1 MRTMRRAGSCSP
13 VERSVGVGVE
23 SKGGTDTRTENTD
36 APTTSDHSSAP
47 PPDNPGSPGRPSRLE
62 SLARARQGQEQ
73 NGSQQTEAPGS
84 GAQTDTRRDD
94 RPGSPQTDN
103 GTERVAAPGKP
114 ENGQAGPQE
123 KDPRSHDSGSHAV
136 GGRDHVQGKASERET
151 DARPGP
157 TDRPASS
164 AQQYTLP
171 ADNPGAPGQASRL
184 ESLARARQAQEQR
197 AAQQD
202 VSDVNGGQAEGERDK
217 GTGPVQSEGGGQA
230 TESADGV
237 GPTDSGRAAP
247 GTTRTERGAA
257 SSEEAPLSGSG
268 TAADGSSGGER
279 RTPQSP
285 WEHMDG
291 RASEARPPLEQ
302 EARPANTETAAGG
315 GAPEA
320 GRSPDWEHGPL
331 PRQDAT
337 EPADGRTSPGT
348 EQDRKGADEVGGTD
362 EHPPRP
368 ASEIGGPQESGTDTA
383 PGGPVPRRHDAE
395 PAGDVEPGTQVP
407 GGSAYD
413 TRTTW
418 PEAAEAP
425 AEQPADQPQNAP
437 AGEQPAARD
446 QGSEQPLTDGDR
458 PRPERDGKHPGT
470 ETSEP
475 PGTGRDA
482 SAVRSQDETKG
493 QGTETQDVQADS
505 EVPVGEAGDR
515 QTAGS
520 TPAPSQETGEAP
532 GTHEASGETNGDHG
546 RKTENGRAE
555 QSLNETNETNP
566 EARPTPILSDVYTD
580 GQGQVQVEPRYGR
593 QADETNTE
601 LVRNQPE
608 TTEPTE
614 LPDRD
619 DLDPVGAQ
627 SGEARR
633 GELRDP
639 ENDPLDRNP
648 GDPERPSRRKELLK
662 EAMRESEN
670 IVDTA
675 NKAVEGAFKAL
686 DPKPPTGHPY
696 TARDTSAHMDP
707 IQTPVKAGS
716 GSYALLGAAI
726 LVTQAARWSISKIR
740 EIRGRDHAGN

>member
-1 MRTMRRAGSCSP
+1 M
-13 VERSVGVGVE
+13 
-23 SKGGTDTRTENTD
+23 
-36 APTTSDHSSAP
+36 
-47 PPDNPGSPGRPSRLE
+47 
-62 SLARARQGQEQ
+62 
-73 NGSQQTEAPGS
+73 
-84 GAQTDTRRDD
+84 
-94 RPGSPQTDN
+94 
-103 GTERVAAPGKP
+103 
-114 ENGQAGPQE
+114 
-123 KDPRSHDSGSHAV
+123 
-136 GGRDHVQGKASERET
+136 
-151 DARPGP
+151 
-157 TDRPASS
+157 
-164 AQQYTLP
+164 
-171 ADNPGAPGQASRL
+171 
-184 ESLARARQAQEQR
+184 
-197 AAQQD
+197 
-202 VSDVNGGQAEGERDK
+202 
-217 GTGPVQSEGGGQA
+217 
-230 TESADGV
+230 
-237 GPTDSGRAAP
+237 
-247 GTTRTERGAA
+247 
-257 SSEEAPLSGSG
+257 
-268 TAADGSSGGER
+268 
-279 RTPQSP
+279 
-285 WEHMDG
+285 
-291 RASEARPPLEQ
+291 
-302 EARPANTETAAGG
+302 
-315 GAPEA
+315 
-320 GRSPDWEHGPL
+320 
-331 PRQDAT
+331 
-337 EPADGRTSPGT
+337 
-348 EQDRKGADEVGGTD
+348 
-362 EHPPRP
+362 
-368 ASEIGGPQESGTDTA
+368 
-383 PGGPVPRRHDAE
+383 
-395 PAGDVEPGTQVP
+395 P